1 MTDGEL
7 LEQVEDALDWE
18 PSIDVNNV
26 DVTVDGGVATLRGD
40 VGTYAEK
47 QAAEHVVLSV
57 YGVAGVAND
66 LKVRLGREFERS
78 DTDITQAAVHSMK
91 WNTQVP
97 GDRVTVAVSD
107 GWVTLRGMVDWQY
120 QKDAAEGAVRP
131 LAGVRGITNDITVG
145 PRVQP
150 SDVKARIEA
159 ALIRSAE
166 IDARRLTVDV
176 SDGRVTLTGH
186 VHSAAEREEAKR
198 AAWAAPGVTI
208 VEDDMTIVP

>member
-7 LEQVEDALDWE
+7 LEQIEDALDWE
-18 PSIDVNNV
+18 PSIDVSDI
-26 DVTVDGGVATLRGD
+26 DVTVDGGVVTLRGD

-47 QAAEHVVLSV
+47 HAAERVVLSV
-57 YGVAGVAND
+57 YGVGGAAND

-78 DTDITQAAVHSMK
+78 DTDIAQAAVHAIR

-107 GWVTLRGMVDWQY
+107 GWATLRGMVDWQY
-120 QKDAAEGAVRP
+120 QKDAAESAVRP

-150 SDVKARIEA
+150 SDVKTRIEA
-159 ALIRSAE
+159 ALKRSAE
-166 IDARRLTVDV
+166 IDARRLTVIV
-176 SDGRVTLTGH
+176 SDGRVTLAGN

-198 AAWAAPGVTI
+198 AAWAAPGVMV
-208 VEDDMTIVP
+208 VEDHMAIVP

>member
-18 PSIDVNNV
+18 PSIDASYI
-26 DVTVDGGVATLRGD
+26 DVAVDGGVVTLRGD

-47 QAAEHVVLSV
+47 QAAERVVLSV

-66 LKVRLGREFERS
+66 LKVRLGCEFVRS
-78 DTDITQAAVHSMK
+78 DTDIAQAAVHSMK

-97 GDRVTVAVSD
+97 DDRVTVAVSD
-107 GWVTLRGMVDWQY
+107 GWVTFRGTVDWQY
-120 QKDAAEGAVRP
+120 QKDAAESAVRP

-145 PRVQP
+145 QRVQP

-159 ALIRSAE
+159 ALTRSAE

-176 SDGRVTLTGH
+176 SDGRVTLTGN

-198 AAWAAPGVTI
+198 AAWAALGVTI
-208 VEDDMTIVP
+208 VEDQMTIVP

>member
-7 LEQVEDALDWE
+7 LDHVEDTLDWE
-18 PSIDVNNV
+18 PSV
-26 DVTVDGGVATLRGD
+26 DVSDVDVSVDGGVVTLRGD

-47 QAAEHVVLSV
+47 RAAERAVLGV
-57 YGVAGVAND
+57 YGVKGVAND
-66 LKVRLGREFERS
+66 LTVRLSRAFERT
-78 DTDITQAAVHSMK
+78 DTDIAQAAVHTLK

-120 QKDAAEGAVRP
+120 QKNAPERAVRT

-150 SDVKARIEA
+150 SDVQANIEA
-159 ALIRSAE
+159 ALRRSAE
-166 IDARRLTVDV
+166 IDARRINVSV
-176 SDGRVTLTGH
+176 SDDRITLTGN
-186 VHSAAEREEAKR
+186 VHSSAERVAARR
-198 AAWAAPGVTI
+198 AAWSAPGVTT
-208 VEDDMTIVP
+208 VEDHMAIIP

>member
-18 PSIDVNNV
+18 PSIDVS
-26 DVTVDGGVATLRGD
+26 DIDLTVDGGVVTLRGD

-47 QAAEHVVLSV
+47 QAAERVVLSV
-57 YGVAGVAND
+57 YGVGGVAND
-66 LKVRLGREFERS
+66 LKVRLGRKFEHS
-78 DTDITQAAVHSMK
+78 DTDIAQAAVHAMK

-97 GDRVTVAVSD
+97 SDRVTVAVSD

-120 QKDAAEGAVRP
+120 QKDAAENAVRP
-131 LAGVRGITNDITVG
+131 LAGVRGIKNDVTVG

-150 SDVKARIEA
+150 SDVKTRIEE
-159 ALIRSAE
+159 ALKRSAE
-166 IDARRLTVDV
+166 IDARRLTVNV
-176 SDGRVTLTGH
+176 SGGRVMLAGN

-198 AAWAAPGVTI
+198 AAWAAPGVTV
-208 VEDDMTIVP
+208 VEDHMVIVP